1 MFTSNAS
8 YGAYLRSCPN
18 QALTWN
24 AMLAFK
30 KAGIHYLDMGGSGD
44 YKLNFSGGGWEPK
57 PIIIYCSNWWA
68 NFLIIGAKR
77 NYGKVS
83 HLIGRVKNVFKKK
96 LGQKKSPVNN
106 AGL

>member
-1 MFTSNAS
+1 
-8 YGAYLRSCPN
+8 
-18 QALTWN
+18 
-24 AMLAFK
+24 MLAFK